1 MSHQAKAFL
10 EHLREHPEARE
21 KLTHAVVEE
30 IIAAGAAAG
39 YEFSAKDLRKAIGEE
54 PIQNEVRRNW
64 NT

>member
-1 MSHQAKAFL
+1 
-10 EHLREHPEARE
+10 LREHPEARE

-30 IIAAGAAAG
+30 IIAAAAAAG

-54 PIQNEVRRNW
+54 PIQNEARRNW